1 MSSRQHVRWM
11 TSLGVLAFA
20 VLAVM
25 ATLPAAAQMP
35 KTALLVMLRISKT
48 AGTVAVVDPVSG
60 KIVGRVRVAEDPHGV
75 DVSADGRTAYVAN
88 TSGAGGNTLSVVDLV
103 GQKELRRLDFPK
115 SSPHDVQVVG
125 GKVYFTASGR
135 KAIGRYDPKTNQT
148 DWLPT
153 GTHSTRMMA
162 VSDTSD
168 TIFASSQSSKTVLVL
183 EGVSKAPSE
192 VKLTVIEL
200 GHPGEGITLSP
211 NGKEAWTANNDGSG
225 VTIIDTASKKV
236 QQTLPIK
243 SDHANRI
250 AFAPNGRYVLL
261 LDRDV
266 GETIIVDAISKK
278 EAKRIK
284 HNDSVPGAGLMGIFD
299 VAMAADSSRAFIAV
313 ADIPDVQPPSRV
325 KPVQGGKHHI
335 AVIDLKT
342 LEVINRFPTEIP
354 GDEMTWVGMR

>member
-1 MSSRQHVRWM
+1 MRIL
-11 TSLGVLAFA
+11 SLVLL
-20 VLAVM
+20 VVV
-25 ATLPAAAQMP
+25 ATLPAAAQAP
-35 KTALLVMLRISKT
+35 SSALLVMLRISKT
-48 AGTVAVVDPVSG
+48 AGTVAILDPASG
-60 KIVGRVRVAEDPHGV
+60 KIFGQVRVGEDPHGV
-75 DVSADGRTAYVAN
+75 DVSVDGRMAYVAN
-88 TSGAGGNTLSVVDLV
+88 TSGDDGNTLSVVDLV
-103 GQKELRRLDFPK
+103 AQKEVRRLDFPK

-135 KAIGRYDPKTNQT
+135 KAIGRYDPGTNHAE
-148 DWLPT
+148 WLPT

-162 VSDTSD
+162 VSATTD
-168 TIFASSQSSKTVLVL
+168 TIYASSQSSKTVLVL
-183 EGVSKAPSE
+183 EGVSKAPSD

-225 VTIIDTASKKV
+225 VTIIDTASRKV

-266 GETIIVDAISKK
+266 GETIIIDAITKK
-278 EAKRIK
+278 EAKRIR
-284 HNDSVPGAGLMGIFD
+284 HSNSVPGAGLMGIFD
-299 VAMAADSSRAFIAV
+299 VAMAADSSRAFVAV
-313 ADIPDVQPPSRV
+313 ADIPDVQPPSRA

-335 AVIDLKT
+335 AVIDLRT

-354 GDEMTWVGMR
+354 GDEMTWVEMR